1 MSVDLQNPFGLHE
14 QALLLRSQR
23 SQLLAANVAN
33 ADTPGFKARDL
44 DFQVALGHVQ
54 AQDRPVLLQT
64 TQPGHLGGA
73 THQAIDS
80 ADLRYR
86 VPVQPA
92 LDGNT
97 VDMQQEQAAFAE
109 NAVHYQATL
118 DFISN
123 RISLLKLAISGGGN

>member
-1 MSVDLQNPFGLHE
+1 MPINLENPFGMHE

-23 SQLLAANVAN
+23 SQLLASNIAN

-44 DFQVALGHVQ
+44 DFQAALGHVQ
-54 AQDRPVLLQT
+54 SNQPVLLQT
-64 TQPGHLGGA
+64 TQSGHLGEG
-73 THQAIDS
+73 TNPPAI
-80 ADLRYR
+80 AANLLYR
-86 VPVQPA
+86 VPTQPS

-118 DFISN
+118 DFISS
-123 RISLLKLAISGGGN
+123 RINTLRLAITGGGN